1 MYRSVMSLHGI
12 RTRGVWQKD
21 LVPVLARQG
30 LVPWALDYG
39 NFGAGKFL
47 RKGARLK
54 KVTWLRSE
62 YERVTAEGKV
72 NRPSIIAHS
81 FGTYLVAALL
91 IKYPELIFDKII
103 LTGSIVD
110 RDFDWPSL
118 LSKGQINL
126 VRNDYGSLDKVPRLA
141 TWVAGDTGDSG
152 RLGFTKK
159 HERLIEQ
166 KFPKHGHSDYF
177 HRQHFVEY
185 WIPTLMRVVVS
196 AAERPRLTNLLDV
209 AAQTAAAR
217 LGLAPA
223 QVRANIFV
231 PDENGVLHV
240 PEGLSHNM
248 TNPVELTVTVSPGQG
263 ATGTAFKERKQTI
276 AILQQNWGAHT
287 LPGTELAKV
296 NKQLKWIVST
306 PIPDPD
312 MAGAVLGI
320 FNVDGLD
327 IVKQGADLEPLST
340 DLLAT
345 AQALAVTFKELA

>member
-1 MYRSVMSLHGI
+1 
-12 RTRGVWQKD
+12 
-21 LVPVLARQG
+21 
-30 LVPWALDYG
+30 
-39 NFGAGKFL
+39 
-47 RKGARLK
+47 
-54 KVTWLRSE
+54 
-62 YERVTAEGKV
+62 
-72 NRPSIIAHS
+72 
-81 FGTYLVAALL
+81 
-91 IKYPELIFDKII
+91 
-103 LTGSIVD
+103 
-110 RDFDWPSL
+110 L

-141 TWVAGDTGDSG
+141 TWVAGDTEIRAGWV
-152 RLGFTKK
+152 
-159 HERLIEQ
+159 HEEARAPHRTEV
-166 KFPKHGHSDYF
+166 PKHGHSDYF

-306 PIPDPD
+306 PIPIRIWP
-312 MAGAVLGI
+312 APS
-320 FNVDGLD
+320 
-327 IVKQGADLEPLST
+327 LESST
-340 DLLAT
+340 SMVWT
-345 AQALAVTFKELA
+345 